1 MLISTNF
8 LKNQALLEQITEIEP
23 WLIEIRR
30 EFHRHPELGMA
41 EHRTSKKISELLEE
55 MEIPH
60 RTGIANTGIVGIIES
75 GKPGKTIGLR
85 ADMDALP
92 IREETGLSYASTIPG
107 QMHACG
113 HDAHMA
119 ILLGAARILN
129 SLKTELTGN
138 IKLFFQPAEETEGGA
153 KPMIEAG
160 FMENPKV
167 EHVLGLHVTPYAEA
181 GQIMIRPGKI
191 CAASDDLKITIRGK
205 SAHGAYPEE
214 GTDAIVITAQ
224 VITALQTIVSRNLS
238 PLEAGVITI
247 GTINGGL
254 KENIIADEVRLGGT
268 IRTLDQETRI
278 SIQKQIRNI
287 VSGVASSMGGEGL
300 VEFKASYPPVINDK
314 QVVKI
319 IENNAIALLGKENVI
334 YKEHP
339 SMGVE
344 DFSYF
349 CQAAPSAFYY
359 LGCANRGQGIVAPGH
374 SPKFQIDEA
383 CLKTGVL
390 LQVVNSLSLLD

>member
-1 MLISTNF
+1 LLTSNNYIQ
-8 LKNQALLEQITEIEP
+8 KQALLDQITEIEP

-30 EFHRHPELGMA
+30 EFHRHPELGMS
-41 EHRTSKKISELLEE
+41 EHRTSKKISELLTK

-60 RTGIANTGIVGIIES
+60 RTGIANTGIVGIIEG

-119 ILLGAARILN
+119 VLLGATRILN
-129 SLKTELTGN
+129 SLKTKLAGN
-138 IKLFFQPAEETEGGA
+138 IKLFFQPAEETVGGA

-160 FMENPKV
+160 CLENPKV

-181 GQIMIRPGKI
+181 GQIIIRPGKT
-191 CAASDDLKITIRGK
+191 CAASDDLKITIRGR

-214 GTDAIVITAQ
+214 GTDAIVIAAQ
-224 VITALQTIVSRNLS
+224 AITALQTIVSRSLS
-238 PLEAGVITI
+238 PLETGVITI

-268 IRTLDQETRI
+268 IRTLDQETRT
-278 SIQKQIRNI
+278 SIQKQIQNI
-287 VSGVASSMGGEGL
+287 ISGIASSMGGEGL
-300 VEFKASYPPVINDK
+300 VEFKTGYPPVINDP

-319 IENNAIALLGKENVI
+319 IENNAIAFLGKENVI
-334 YKEHP
+334 FKEHP

-344 DFSYF
+344 DFAYF
-349 CQAAPSAFYY
+349 GQTVPSVLYY
-359 LGCANRGQGIVAPGH
+359 LGCANRNQSIVAPGH
-374 SPKFQIDEA
+374 SSKFQIDEA
-383 CLKTGVL
+383 CLKTGAL
-390 LQVVNSLSLLD
+390 LQVVNTLSLLG